1 MCRVRQDKR
10 CLRRAIIP
18 QPKAAE
24 ATPRAHTTG
33 VGMAEAT
40 ADIVAIAD
48 HLTAVRRQED
58 HLGAAAATRRR
69 PRMALALLAAVAIT
83 GVRARMAARDRPGV
97 VAPTE
102 VVVRMAGVVV
112 LMEAIA
118 NA

>member
-1 MCRVRQDKR
+1 MCRVRQDNR

-24 ATPRAHTTG
+24 ATRRAHTTG

-48 HLTAVRRQED
+48 HLMAVRRQED

-69 PRMALALLAAVAIT
+69 PRIALALLAVVIT
-83 GVRARMAARDRPGV
+83 GVRAHMAARDRTGV

-102 VVVRMAGVVV
+102 VVARMAGVVV